1 VPRRSSTARRL
12 NEGTKV
18 RVILVANPKGG
29 SGKTTL
35 SINLAGYL
43 ASQGER
49 VALLDM
55 DRQKSATQWLAMRS
69 AALPEIA
76 LLREGQKGGADWLVI
91 DTPAGLYGRNLE
103 RALKLAHKVAVP
115 IAPSLFDIR
124 ASPDFLAALN
134 AEKAARRGKGF
145 AGVVGMRL
153 DARTRAGVTLEQF
166 MARQGLPVLACLRN
180 TQHYVN
186 AVFEGKSL
194 FDLPPHVAGR
204 DLEDWHGLIDW
215 LNR

>member
-1 VPRRSSTARRL
+1 M
-12 NEGTKV
+12 

-43 ASQGER
+43 ASTGER

-55 DRQKSATQWLAMRS
+55 DRQRSATHWLAMRDPT
-69 AALPEIA
+69 LPEIG
-76 LLREGQKGGADWLVI
+76 LVREGQKGASDWLVI
-91 DTPAGLYGRNLE
+91 DSPAGLHGKNLE

-124 ASPDFLAALN
+124 ASQDFLAALH
-134 AEKAARRGKGF
+134 AEKAVRRGHAF
-145 AGVVGMRL
+145 VGVVGMRI
-153 DARTRAGVTLEQF
+153 DPRTRAGVTLEQY
-166 MARQGLPVLACLRN
+166 MAQQDLPVLGHLRN

-186 AVFEGKSL
+186 AAFEGKSL
-194 FDLPPHVAGR
+194 FDLPHHVAER
-204 DLEDWHGLIDW
+204 DVEQWAGLIDW
-215 LNR
+215 LER